1 MNPTFWIL
9 GGVGLALIF
18 FFTGCTSV
26 GKPMRTNPASG
37 AAAADSWYIQSK
49 PTNGARPFSCSFV
62 EFDGRGDYIDFQQH
76 QDAWRKVQQ
85 FTNENLLLVIYCHG
99 WKNNSQSADVVRFN
113 SFLGRLAA
121 SPEITNKGFRVHGL
135 YLAWRGNLVHPAV
148 DKNDEDG
155 FYAQTVREFGE
166 PIVND
171 KHHRKL
177 PLIPW
182 AIEQL
187 SYWSRKGAAEF
198 QVSGSPIARTVFTC
212 ASLAKEMGRTN
223 GVDRNRVFVMGH
235 SLGALML
242 EKSLGQACLGVLA
255 EEWPWFTGQ
264 TSANYRA
271 NPLPFDV
278 VLSVNSAAPA
288 IYAKEMRDFLAAH
301 RGALTA
307 ARVPHAD
314 APVFISVTS
323 DADWA
328 TGVVHPI
335 GNMFSR
341 FYPSLQ
347 RWYTTNLLATAH
359 TNDPQPAVHQ
369 SAFYKRTPGHH
380 PLLVDHWVQNQR
392 TLDPSEA
399 SDPASVLRHNL
410 DFSVEKDQ
418 ARVFQTSPRGK
429 KGKPHEWL
437 VTDTPPTRKA
447 EKWTRQFHD
456 LPPRRYPSDY
466 WIIRCDKGLIR
477 GHGDV
482 WSTTTME
489 MYAALYRLAEVER
502 RR

>member
-9 GGVGLALIF
+9 GGVGLALVF

-26 GKPMRTNPASG
+26 GQPMRVKPG
-37 AAAADSWYIQSK
+37 PGVAAADSWYVESK
-49 PTNGARPFSCSFV
+49 PVEVGKPFSCSFV
-62 EFDGRGDYIDFQQH
+62 EFDGRGDYIDFRQH
-76 QDAWRKVQQ
+76 QDAWQKVQR

-99 WKNNSQSADVVRFN
+99 WKNNSQSGDVVRFN

-121 SPEITNKGFRVHGL
+121 SPEIAGKGYRVHGL

-148 DKNDEDG
+148 DRDDEDG

-177 PLIPW
+177 PLIPL
-182 AIEQL
+182 AIELL
-187 SYWSRKGAAEF
+187 SYWSRKGAAEH
-198 QVSGSPIARTVFTC
+198 QVSGAPIARTVFSC
-212 ASLAKEMGRTN
+212 AGLAKEMGQK
-223 GVDRNRVFVMGH
+223 GGGDRNRVFVMGH

-255 EEWPWFTGQ
+255 DEWPWFTDQ
-264 TSANYRA
+264 TWAPYRS

-301 RGALTA
+301 RGALTS

-328 TGVVHPI
+328 TGVVHPL
-335 GNMFSR
+335 GNLFAR
-341 FYPSLQ
+341 WYPSLQ
-347 RWYTTNLLATAH
+347 RNYTTNVLATARP
-359 TNDPQPAVHQ
+359 NDPHPAVHQ

-380 PLLVDHWVQNQR
+380 PLLVDHWIQRTR

-399 SDPASVLRHNL
+399 SDPAIVLRHNL
-410 DFSVEKDQ
+410 NFWVTKEQ
-418 ARVFQTSPRGK
+418 AHLFLTSPRGK
-429 KGKPHEWL
+429 KARAHEWR
-437 VTDTPPTRKA
+437 VTETPPTKKA
-447 EKWTRQFHD
+447 EQWTRQFHD
-456 LPPRRYPSDY
+456 LSPRRFPSDY

-489 MYAALYRLAEVER
+489 MYCALYRLAEIER